1 MKLYYMPGACSL
13 ASHIA
18 LREIGADFSLEK
30 VDVKEQKTESGEDF
44 TAVNPNGYVPAL
56 RFDDD
61 DILTEGVA
69 VLQFLGEQNPDAK
82 LLPASGTRERAR
94 VNQHL
99 SFIGS
104 ELHKAYSPFFANKLE
119 GEARTI
125 AEAKVAK
132 RMGHLETLLA
142 DGRNYLTGDQF
153 TIADA
158 YLFVVANWSSLVNI
172 DLDQWPNIASFVK
185 RVAARPTAQAAMKAE
200 GLLQ

>member
-18 LREIGADFSLEK
+18 LREIGADFVLEK

-44 TAVNPNGYVPAL
+44 SSVNPNGYVPAL

-61 DILTEGVA
+61 EILTEGVA

-82 LLPASGTRERAR
+82 ILPATGTRERAR

-104 ELHKAYSPFFANKLE
+104 ELHKAFAPFFASNFE
-119 GEARTI
+119 GEARTA
-125 AEAKVAK
+125 AEVKLAK
-132 RMGHLETLLA
+132 RMDYIETQFA
-142 DGRNYLTGDQF
+142 DGRAYLTGDQF

-158 YLFVVANWSSLVNI
+158 YLFVVANWSSLVGI
-172 DLDQWPNIASFVK
+172 ELGQWPNVSSFTK
-185 RVAARPTAQAAMKAE
+185 RVAARPTVEAAMKAE
-200 GLLQ
+200 GILQ